1 MKIKTTIHLS
11 KECKDI
17 LKSSSIARGLSMS
30 SIVETLIN
38 LDYNPALDLFPP
50 IYTKETDDQLLKAI
64 KHCHYP
70 PLTDKDDILNYLDG
84 VEADKQLPPI
94 KCYNHCTFYE
104 TTCFTPFCSVTPNPE
119 SCIHLG
125 LKPKV

>member
-38 LDYNPALDLFPP
+38 LDYNPTLGYFPS
-50 IYTKETDDQLLKAI
+50 IDDNNTKETL
-64 KHCHYP
+64 
-70 PLTDKDDILNYLDG
+70 
-84 VEADKQLPPI
+84 
-94 KCYNHCTFYE
+94 
-104 TTCFTPFCSVTPNPE
+104 
-119 SCIHLG
+119 
-125 LKPKV
+125 